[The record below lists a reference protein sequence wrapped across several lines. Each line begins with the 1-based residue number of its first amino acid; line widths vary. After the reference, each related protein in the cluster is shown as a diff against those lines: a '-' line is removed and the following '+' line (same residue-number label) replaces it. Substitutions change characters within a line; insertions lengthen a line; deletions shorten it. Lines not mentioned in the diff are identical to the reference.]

1 MFRTALRAA
10 LLIWEVLAIVSP
22 LLRRGG
28 RRQRLPLALKD
39 GVIFVL
45 ANWELIWK
53 YLEKRNWSIETMK
66 NLLRFRRFKR

>member
-1 MFRTALRAA
+1 MFRTTLRAI
-10 LLIWEVLAIVSP
+10 LFIWEAVAIIFP

-28 RRQRLPLALKD
+28 RQRLPLALKD
-39 GVIFVL
+39 GAMFVL

-53 YLEKRNWSIETMK
+53 YWEKRNWSIETVR